1 MAHSTRFN
9 RDWLS
14 KADYK
19 PWLAS
24 VEDVTKAYCKMCMK
38 AFSLSNMGEI
48 AVKSH
53 ASGKKHQTAVTQS
66 QKASSVSEFFEA
78 KSRTTSGLVSSE
90 NLEEPS
96 ASLIHDHEVTLQESG
111 SMSTSHGNVMSKF
124 TLTKHQHKVEI
135 LWALKT
141 VMSHFSYNSSTNIAD
156 VFRAMFPDSAIAQ
169 KMNCGPTKLSYLIC
183 FGIAPYFKQ
192 QLLKELKEPQC
203 YVISF
208 DESLNTELHEE
219 QMDFLVRYFHKDK
232 VTCRYITSGF
242 LGQTRAEDLKMK
254 FEEGIIELEKKKMLQ
269 ISMDGPNVNWK
280 LYDSIVEKRSENDD
294 YPGLIDIGSCNL
306 HIVHGAFRTG
316 VQKTKWGIDGI
327 LQALYNLFP
336 YSPAKREDY
345 QKLTGLKVFPT
356 RWIEDKKVADR
367 AIQIWTNIIKYIN
380 ETLKKPKSQ
389 VPTSSY
395 FAKIRSAV
403 QDSLIVAKLQF
414 FASTASLMVP
424 YLQKFQTDTPLI
436 AFTTTEVT
444 VLLETLMQKF
454 IKQSEMQAANT
465 VVKIAKLNVMD
476 TTIHVAPSDVDVGFA
491 ATDTLTKAV
500 NEKKLS
506 SRQVFEFKKECCT
519 MLAAIVSKIQERS
532 PLMYSFARNLVSL
545 DPRLIAA
552 EPDKVVRMFREV
564 LTNTEVKQFHKDK
577 FSGFK
582 FGEDRLDTFFFEV
595 LDQKIAYKG
604 LWCTVKLLLTLSH
617 GQAAVE

>member
-1 MAHSTRFN
+1 
-9 RDWLS
+9 
-14 KADYK
+14 
-19 PWLAS
+19 
-24 VEDVTKAYCKMCMK
+24 
-38 AFSLSNMGEI
+38 
-48 AVKSH
+48 
-53 ASGKKHQTAVTQS
+53 
-66 QKASSVSEFFEA
+66 
-78 KSRTTSGLVSSE
+78 
-90 NLEEPS
+90 
-96 ASLIHDHEVTLQESG
+96 
-111 SMSTSHGNVMSKF
+111 
-124 TLTKHQHKVEI
+124 
-135 LWALKT
+135 
-141 VMSHFSYNSSTNIAD
+141 
-156 VFRAMFPDSAIAQ
+156 MFPVSAIAQ

-192 QLLKELKEPQC
+192 QLLKELKEAQC

-232 VTCRYITSGF
+232 VTCRYMTSGF
-242 LGQTRAEDLKMK
+242 LGHTRAEDLKMK

-306 HIVHGAFRTG
+306 HIEHGAFRTG

-327 LQALYNLFP
+327 LQALCNLFP

-345 QKLTGLKVFPT
+345 QKLTGSKVFPLPFSGT

-367 AIQIWTNIIKYIN
+367 AIQIWPNIIKYIN

-465 VVKIAKLNVMD
+465 V
-476 TTIHVAPSDVDVGFA
+476 
-491 ATDTLTKAV
+491 
-500 NEKKLS
+500 
-506 SRQVFEFKKECCT
+506 
-519 MLAAIVSKIQERS
+519 
-532 PLMYSFARNLVSL
+532 
-545 DPRLIAA
+545 
-552 EPDKVVRMFREV
+552 
-564 LTNTEVKQFHKDK
+564 
-577 FSGFK
+577 
-582 FGEDRLDTFFFEV
+582 DTFFFEV

-604 LWCTVKLLLTLSH
+604 LWCTVQLLLTLSH
-617 GQAAVE
+617 GQAAVERGFSVNKDILAPNLKTLSLTSIRLIHTISTKEINIADYIITDELRKSCSHASNRYKMYMMERQTKDQEPEKVRKRKALQDDLVSAKKRKTELQVTAQKLVHSADEKAKDAVKRTDAAALRALLIESNASREKSQEILEKEVPKQEEKIKQIEEKLKLLS

>member
-38 AFSLSNMGEI
+38 TFSLSNMGEI

-96 ASLIHDHEVTLQESG
+96 ASLIHNHEVTLQESG

-124 TLTKHQHKVEI
+124 TLTKHQHKAEI

-141 VMSHFSYNSSTNIAD
+141 ITSHFSYNSSTNIAD

-192 QLLKELKEPQC
+192 QLLKELKEAQC

-242 LGQTRAEDLKMK
+242 LCHTRAEDLKMK
-254 FEEGIIELEKKKMLQ
+254 FKEGIIELEKKKMLQ
-269 ISMDGPNVNWK
+269 ISMNGPNVNWK

-316 VQKTKWGIDGI
+316 MQKTKWGIDGI

-345 QKLTGLKVFPT
+345 QKLTGSKVF
-356 RWIEDKKVADR
+356 
-367 AIQIWTNIIKYIN
+367 
-380 ETLKKPKSQ
+380 
-389 VPTSSY
+389 
-395 FAKIRSAV
+395 
-403 QDSLIVAKLQF
+403 
-414 FASTASLMVP
+414 
-424 YLQKFQTDTPLI
+424 
-436 AFTTTEVT
+436 
-444 VLLETLMQKF
+444 
-454 IKQSEMQAANT
+454 
-465 VVKIAKLNVMD
+465 
-476 TTIHVAPSDVDVGFA
+476 
-491 ATDTLTKAV
+491 
-500 NEKKLS
+500 
-506 SRQVFEFKKECCT
+506 
-519 MLAAIVSKIQERS
+519 
-532 PLMYSFARNLVSL
+532 
-545 DPRLIAA
+545 
-552 EPDKVVRMFREV
+552 
-564 LTNTEVKQFHKDK
+564 
-577 FSGFK
+577 
-582 FGEDRLDTFFFEV
+582 
-595 LDQKIAYKG
+595 
-604 LWCTVKLLLTLSH
+604 
-617 GQAAVE
+617 

>member
-38 AFSLSNMGEI
+38 TFSLSNMGEI

-66 QKASSVSEFFEA
+66 QKASSVSEFLEA

-124 TLTKHQHKVEI
+124 TLTKHQHKAEI

-192 QLLKELKEPQC
+192 QLLKEAQC

-242 LGQTRAEDLKMK
+242 LDHTHPEDLKMK

-269 ISMDGPNVNWK
+269 ISMD
-280 LYDSIVEKRSENDD
+280 
-294 YPGLIDIGSCNL
+294 
-306 HIVHGAFRTG
+306 
-316 VQKTKWGIDGI
+316 
-327 LQALYNLFP
+327 
-336 YSPAKREDY
+336 
-345 QKLTGLKVFPT
+345 
-356 RWIEDKKVADR
+356 
-367 AIQIWTNIIKYIN
+367 
-380 ETLKKPKSQ
+380 
-389 VPTSSY
+389 
-395 FAKIRSAV
+395 
-403 QDSLIVAKLQF
+403 
-414 FASTASLMVP
+414 
-424 YLQKFQTDTPLI
+424 
-436 AFTTTEVT
+436 
-444 VLLETLMQKF
+444 
-454 IKQSEMQAANT
+454 
-465 VVKIAKLNVMD
+465 
-476 TTIHVAPSDVDVGFA
+476 
-491 ATDTLTKAV
+491 
-500 NEKKLS
+500 
-506 SRQVFEFKKECCT
+506 
-519 MLAAIVSKIQERS
+519 
-532 PLMYSFARNLVSL
+532 
-545 DPRLIAA
+545 
-552 EPDKVVRMFREV
+552 
-564 LTNTEVKQFHKDK
+564 
-577 FSGFK
+577 
-582 FGEDRLDTFFFEV
+582 
-595 LDQKIAYKG
+595 
-604 LWCTVKLLLTLSH
+604 
-617 GQAAVE
+617 

>member
-24 VEDVTKAYCKMCMK
+24 VEDVTKAYCKMSMK
-38 AFSLSNMGEI
+38 TFSLFNMGEI

-66 QKASSVSEFFEA
+66 QKASS
-78 KSRTTSGLVSSE
+78 
-90 NLEEPS
+90 
-96 ASLIHDHEVTLQESG
+96 ESG

-124 TLTKHQHKVEI
+124 TLTKHQHKAEI

-141 VMSHFSYNSSTNIAD
+141 VMSHSSYNSSTNVAD

-192 QLLKELKEPQC
+192 QLLKELKEAQC

-242 LGQTRAEDLKMK
+242 LGHTRAEDLKMK

-306 HIVHGAFRTG
+306 HIVHGAFRT
-316 VQKTKWGIDGI
+316 WR
-327 LQALYNLFP
+327 A
-336 YSPAKREDY
+336 
-345 QKLTGLKVFPT
+345 
-356 RWIEDKKVADR
+356 EDKMG
-367 AIQIWTNIIKYIN
+367 N
-380 ETLKKPKSQ
+380 
-389 VPTSSY
+389 
-395 FAKIRSAV
+395 
-403 QDSLIVAKLQF
+403 
-414 FASTASLMVP
+414 
-424 YLQKFQTDTPLI
+424 
-436 AFTTTEVT
+436 
-444 VLLETLMQKF
+444 
-454 IKQSEMQAANT
+454 
-465 VVKIAKLNVMD
+465 
-476 TTIHVAPSDVDVGFA
+476 
-491 ATDTLTKAV
+491 
-500 NEKKLS
+500 
-506 SRQVFEFKKECCT
+506 
-519 MLAAIVSKIQERS
+519 
-532 PLMYSFARNLVSL
+532 
-545 DPRLIAA
+545 
-552 EPDKVVRMFREV
+552 
-564 LTNTEVKQFHKDK
+564 
-577 FSGFK
+577 
-582 FGEDRLDTFFFEV
+582 
-595 LDQKIAYKG
+595 
-604 LWCTVKLLLTLSH
+604 
-617 GQAAVE
+617 

>member
-38 AFSLSNMGEI
+38 TFSLSNMGEI

-124 TLTKHQHKVEI
+124 TLTKHQHKAEI

-141 VMSHFSYNSSTNIAD
+141 VMSHFAYNSSTNIAD
-156 VFRAMFPDSAIAQ
+156 VFRAMFLDSAIAQ

-192 QLLKELKEPQC
+192 QLLKELKEAQC

-242 LGQTRAEDLKMK
+242 LGHTRAEDLKMK
-254 FEEGIIELEKKKMLQ
+254 FKEGIIELEKKKMLQ

-306 HIVHGAFRTG
+306 HIVHGTFRTG

-345 QKLTGLKVFPT
+345 QKLTGSKVFPLPFSGT

-367 AIQIWTNIIKYIN
+367 AIQIWPNIIKYIN
-380 ETLKKPKSQ
+380 ETLKKLKSQ

-532 PLMYSFARNLVSL
+532 PLCCTMLAAIVSKIQERSPLKYSFGRNLVSL

-564 LTNTEVKQFHKDK
+564 LTKLVDK
-577 FSGFK
+577 K
-582 FGEDRLDTFFFEV
+582 
-595 LDQKIAYKG
+595 
-604 LWCTVKLLLTLSH
+604 
-617 GQAAVE
+617 

>member
-1 MAHSTRFN
+1 MRFN

-38 AFSLSNMGEI
+38 TFSLSNMGEI
-48 AVKSH
+48 AVRSH

-124 TLTKHQHKVEI
+124 TLTKHQHKAEI

-169 KMNCGPTKLSYLIC
+169 NMNCGPTKLSYLIC

-192 QLLKELKEPQC
+192 QL
-203 YVISF
+203 
-208 DESLNTELHEE
+208 
-219 QMDFLVRYFHKDK
+219 
-232 VTCRYITSGF
+232 
-242 LGQTRAEDLKMK
+242 
-254 FEEGIIELEKKKMLQ
+254 
-269 ISMDGPNVNWK
+269 
-280 LYDSIVEKRSENDD
+280 
-294 YPGLIDIGSCNL
+294 
-306 HIVHGAFRTG
+306 
-316 VQKTKWGIDGI
+316 
-327 LQALYNLFP
+327 
-336 YSPAKREDY
+336 
-345 QKLTGLKVFPT
+345 
-356 RWIEDKKVADR
+356 
-367 AIQIWTNIIKYIN
+367 
-380 ETLKKPKSQ
+380 
-389 VPTSSY
+389 
-395 FAKIRSAV
+395 
-403 QDSLIVAKLQF
+403 
-414 FASTASLMVP
+414 
-424 YLQKFQTDTPLI
+424 
-436 AFTTTEVT
+436 
-444 VLLETLMQKF
+444 
-454 IKQSEMQAANT
+454 
-465 VVKIAKLNVMD
+465 
-476 TTIHVAPSDVDVGFA
+476 
-491 ATDTLTKAV
+491 
-500 NEKKLS
+500 
-506 SRQVFEFKKECCT
+506 
-519 MLAAIVSKIQERS
+519 
-532 PLMYSFARNLVSL
+532 
-545 DPRLIAA
+545 
-552 EPDKVVRMFREV
+552 
-564 LTNTEVKQFHKDK
+564 HKDK

-604 LWCTVKLLLTLSH
+604 LWCTVQLLLTLSH

>member
-38 AFSLSNMGEI
+38 TFSLSNMGEI

-124 TLTKHQHKVEI
+124 ILTKHQHKAEI

-192 QLLKELKEPQC
+192 QLLKELKEAQC

-232 VTCRYITSGF
+232 ATCRYITSGF
-242 LGQTRAEDLKMK
+242 FGHTRAEDLKMK

-345 QKLTGLKVFPT
+345 QKLTGSKVFPLPFSGT
-356 RWIEDKKVADR
+356 RWIEDKKVAAR
-367 AIQIWTNIIKYIN
+367 AIQIWLNI
-380 ETLKKPKSQ
+380 
-389 VPTSSY
+389 
-395 FAKIRSAV
+395 
-403 QDSLIVAKLQF
+403 
-414 FASTASLMVP
+414 
-424 YLQKFQTDTPLI
+424 
-436 AFTTTEVT
+436 
-444 VLLETLMQKF
+444 
-454 IKQSEMQAANT
+454 
-465 VVKIAKLNVMD
+465 
-476 TTIHVAPSDVDVGFA
+476 
-491 ATDTLTKAV
+491 
-500 NEKKLS
+500 
-506 SRQVFEFKKECCT
+506 
-519 MLAAIVSKIQERS
+519 
-532 PLMYSFARNLVSL
+532 
-545 DPRLIAA
+545 
-552 EPDKVVRMFREV
+552 
-564 LTNTEVKQFHKDK
+564 
-577 FSGFK
+577 
-582 FGEDRLDTFFFEV
+582 TFFFEV

-604 LWCTVKLLLTLSH
+604 LWCTVQLLLTLSH
-617 GQAAVE
+617 GQAAVEQGFSVNKDILAPNLKTLSLTSIRLIHDTISTKEINIADYIITDELCKSCSHASNRYKMYMMERQTKDQEPEKVRKRKALQDDLVSAKKRKTELQVTAEKLVHSAELSGVMN